1 MLIMLGN
8 IMAGN
13 PYALAWHNIN
23 PNAHDHLV
31 MWCVISD
38 SLSLHS
44 EMIEVGQHGLPVS
57 I

>member
-1 MLIMLGN
+1 MIMPEN
-8 IMAGN
+8 IMPGN
-13 PYALAWHNIN
+13 PSALAWNNIN

-44 EMIEVGQHGLPVS
+44 EMIEVGQYGLPVS